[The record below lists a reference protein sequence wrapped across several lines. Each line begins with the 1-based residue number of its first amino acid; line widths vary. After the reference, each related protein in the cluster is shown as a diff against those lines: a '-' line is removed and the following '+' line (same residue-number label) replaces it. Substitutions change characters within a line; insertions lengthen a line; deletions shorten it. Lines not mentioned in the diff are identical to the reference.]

1 MAHSIHYLL
10 LFFSCC
16 TFVFSF
22 SASANNTPVK
32 SIDEDGHVTYS
43 DQPVPG
49 ASSIK
54 KIAIEPGPSASE
66 IDAAQQQA
74 KKSIITAKKIDDAN
88 EEERK
93 KRAASNAER
102 RAQRTKNETVK
113 DNYTRYPYNNVWPR
127 PPIYR
132 PPGYRPPA
140 RPPLRP
146 PVSSPPG
153 YRPPGIQPP
162 PIPGSR

>member
-1 MAHSIHYLL
+1 MTHSLHYLI

-16 TFVFSF
+16 MLFFSF
-22 SASANNTPVK
+22 TASAGNAPVK
-32 SIDEDGHVTYS
+32 SIDEEGRVTYS
-43 DQPVPG
+43 DLPVPG
-49 ASSIK
+49 ASSTKNIT
-54 KIAIEPGPSASE
+54 IDPGPSANE

-74 KKSIITAKKIDDAN
+74 KKRIKIAKKIDEAN
-88 EEERK
+88 AEERK
-93 KRAASNAER
+93 KRAEDNAR
-102 RAQRTKNETVK
+102 KRAQRTKNDAVN
-113 DNYTRYPYNNVWPR
+113 DNYTRYPYSNIWPR

-146 PVSSPPG
+146 PVTSPPG
-153 YRPPGIQPP
+153 YRPPGIRPP